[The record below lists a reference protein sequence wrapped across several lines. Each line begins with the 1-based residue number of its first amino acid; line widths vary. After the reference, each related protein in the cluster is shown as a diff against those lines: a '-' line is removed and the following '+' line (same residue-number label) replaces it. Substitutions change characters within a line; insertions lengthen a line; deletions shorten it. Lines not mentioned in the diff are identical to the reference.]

1 MLEEMQRLAPHGA
14 SGRSLVRYAAA
25 SSLIA
30 MILSALTIYNG
41 PSVIDAPTDVFVL
54 IGGAWRMLLGQI
66 PHVDFHNPIGALTY
80 GFVEAGMAIGGAETL
95 GFPWAATLLLA
106 VAAIWAS
113 AVAYSRLEPWL
124 AFGFVVFIAL
134 LCVATRPLGYAPDT
148 HSYAMLYN
156 RIAWVWLSI
165 LTLQAFIEPR
175 RAPARTA
182 LDAASLGVLLG
193 LLFYTKITFA
203 IFGGLAL
210 ALAMLLRPD
219 LRRLRSLAAAGAGLA
234 ASILAV
240 WAATGAA
247 PLAYLADIAAAG
259 GVQSPEARVRW
270 LLGALKFGVIP
281 LALVSLAWAAIVGR
295 RILTRRRLD
304 RQSLAVTLQFAFLC
318 GAGLALTTT
327 NAGERGEVPLYAMAG
342 LILLHNRA
350 LALDD
355 RSRRPALAGAFA
367 ATALIALFIG
377 ARDALSIADTTAMR
391 AYRVAEAPAGQ
402 RLAAPRLHNFVIP
415 HTSAHATQIWRGAVL
430 PPRVNDGLGLLRQ
443 HVDGDARLMVFALS
457 DMFSFPLSLT
467 PPTGGPL
474 WWDRNFNYNLD
485 HYPPAE
491 QVFADVTHV
500 MIPQIHPEDG
510 GCCKHVVGDLEQMY
524 GPHLRA
530 HFVEVGRT
538 QTWVLYQ
545 RR

>member
-1 MLEEMQRLAPHGA
+1 MLEIMKKLGSQATA
-14 SGRSLVRYAAA
+14 GRGLVQYAAA
-25 SSLIA
+25 SSLLA
-30 MILSALTIYNG
+30 AFLGALTIYNG

-66 PHVDFHNPIGALTY
+66 PHLDFHNPIGALTY
-80 GFVEAGMAIGGAETL
+80 ALVEAGMAIGGAETL

-106 VAAIWAS
+106 VAVIWAS

-156 RIAWVWLSI
+156 RIGWVWLSI
-165 LTLQAFIEPR
+165 LAVQAFIEPR
-175 RAPARTA
+175 REPARPE
-182 LDAASLGVLLG
+182 LDAASIGALLG

-210 ALAMLLRPD
+210 GLALLLRPD
-219 LRRLRSLAAAGAGLA
+219 LRRLKSIAAAALGLA
-234 ASILAV
+234 ATILAL
-240 WAATGAA
+240 WAATRAA
-247 PLAYLADIAAAG
+247 PFAYLADIAAAG
-259 GVQSPEARVRW
+259 AVQSPDARVRW
-270 LLGALKFGVIP
+270 LVGAIKFGVIP
-281 LALVSLAWAAIVGR
+281 LALLSLAWAAIVGR
-295 RILTRRRLD
+295 RMLTHRRID
-304 RQSLAVTLQFAFLC
+304 RQSLAATLQFAFLC

-327 NAGERGEVPLYAMAG
+327 NAGERGEVPLYVMAG
-342 LILLHNRA
+342 LVLLHNRG

-355 RSRRPALAGAFA
+355 RFRRHAMAGAFA

-402 RLAAPRLHNFVIP
+402 RLTAERLQNFVIP
-415 HTSAHATQIWRGAVL
+415 HTSTHATQIWRGAAL
-430 PPRVNDGLGLLRQ
+430 PPRVNDGLELLRE

-457 DMFSFPLSLT
+457 DVFSFPLSLR

-485 HYPPAE
+485 RYPAAE
-491 QVFADVTHV
+491 QVFAEVTHV
-500 MIPQIHPEDG
+500 MIPQIHPEDD
-510 GCCKHVVGDLEQMY
+510 GCCKHVVGDLQEMY
-524 GPHLRA
+524 GPYVRA
-530 HFVEVGRT
+530 NFVEVART
-538 QTWVLYQ
+538 HTWVLYE